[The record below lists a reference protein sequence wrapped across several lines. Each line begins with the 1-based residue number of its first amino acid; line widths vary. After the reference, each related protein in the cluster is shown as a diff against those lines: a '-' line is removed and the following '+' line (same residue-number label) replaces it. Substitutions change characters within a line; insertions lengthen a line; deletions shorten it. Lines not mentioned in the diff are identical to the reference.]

1 MPFNVHVH
9 FEPNKDLNN
18 KNKNKKYYNDFTSI
32 KYQVPDPKVTLF
44 RREQIQLGKYIL
56 IIIYFFLKSQ

>member
-18 KNKNKKYYNDFTSI
+18 KNKKYYNNFTSI
-32 KYQVPDPKVTLF
+32 EYQVPDPKVTLF

-56 IIIYFFLKSQ
+56 IIIYFNLKS

>member
-18 KNKNKKYYNDFTSI
+18 KNKKYYNNFTSI
-32 KYQVPDPKVTLF
+32 EY
-44 RREQIQLGKYIL
+44 
-56 IIIYFFLKSQ
+56 